1 MDLIYLHCHYISI
14 IIIQLIEKISLDTFN
29 TVILNK
35 QWVKVYSVVQSEYI
49 RSSVHTN
56 KMQLLYW
63 KLNLYWN
70 FEWLQ
75 KVYINNKN
83 VQISL

>member
-35 QWVKVYSVVQSEYI
+35 Q
-49 RSSVHTN
+49 
-56 KMQLLYW
+56 
-63 KLNLYWN
+63 
-70 FEWLQ
+70 
-75 KVYINNKN
+75 
-83 VQISL
+83 